1 MLSPSIQLQ
10 IGALTYGPQIAALR
24 VRRIRLP
31 AVDRLDVVL
40 PTGVRLD
47 ATPGDDVT
55 LELDGGEG
63 SDTVFT
69 GRVAEIRRRFDT
81 VTVTARGGADRL
93 ARARPS
99 LALDRITAG
108 SAIIRI
114 AAAAEV
120 QTGEIADGPSLA
132 IYAADGR
139 ATALAEVAR
148 LAAFSGASAH
158 FDGAGR
164 LSVPD
169 PEQPAEP
176 LALRY
181 GREILAAESS
191 EGDVSGPVPHVVGEG
206 GDPAG
211 PQARWVLADFD
222 RGGAGPAD
230 ARRIAIPEI
239 RTKRDADK
247 AGAALA
253 AARAARAKSVRLTT
267 FLLPALAPS
276 LPLQLADMPG
286 GVPLSRATV
295 HQVVHT
301 IRPDG
306 AAISE
311 IWGTGFSSEDGLLGS
326 LLGAVGGLL

>member
-1 MLSPSIQLQ
+1 MLSPSIQLH
-10 IGALTYGPQIAALR
+10 IGTLTYGPQIAALR
-24 VRRIRLP
+24 LRRVRLP

-47 ATPGDDVT
+47 AAPGDDMT
-55 LELDGGEG
+55 LDLDGGEG
-63 SDTVFT
+63 GDTVFT

-93 ARARPS
+93 ARTRPL
-99 LALDRITAG
+99 LALDQITAG
-108 SAIIRI
+108 SAIARI
-114 AAAAEV
+114 ATAADVEP
-120 QTGEIADGPSLA
+120 GEIADGPTLA

-169 PEQPAEP
+169 PEQLGEP

-181 GREILAAESS
+181 GREILAAESG
-191 EGDVSGPVPHVVGEG
+191 EGDASGPTLHVVGEG
-206 GDPAG
+206 GNPSG
-211 PQARWVLADFD
+211 RQARWVLADFD
-222 RGGAGPAD
+222 RGSTGAGD
-230 ARRIAIPEI
+230 ARRIALPEI
-239 RTKRDADK
+239 RTKQDADK
-247 AGAALA
+247 AAAALA

-267 FLLPALAPS
+267 FLIPALAPG
-276 LPLQLADMPG
+276 LPLQLADMPD

-295 HQVVHT
+295 HQVVHAV
-301 IRPDG
+301 RPDG
-306 AAISE
+306 AAVSDV
-311 IWGTGFSSEDGLLGS
+311 WGTGFSSEDGLLGS
-326 LLGAVGGLL
+326 LIGAVGGLL